1 MSLKNYYKPRNKIVY
16 ITKSKVWP
24 AKNAY
29 LRRLYTIRGR
39 RLRREQGLFRRC
51 VLVATSMK

>member
-1 MSLKNYYKPRNKIVY
+1 MAQKNFYKPRNTIVY

-24 AKNAY
+24 TKNAY
-29 LRRLYTIRGR
+29 LRRMYTIRGR

-51 VLVATSMK
+51 VLVATTIK

>member
-1 MSLKNYYKPRNKIVY
+1 MAQKNFYKPRNTIAYV
-16 ITKSKVWP
+16 TKSKVSP

-29 LRRLYTIRGR
+29 LRRFYTIRGR

-51 VLVATSMK
+51 VLVATTRK